1 MRIKSTAPRDSED
14 GHSKSLAKSIFS
26 AVLIAGA
33 YILFNPACDAQQEQP
48 VEQAQTQTVSQTAT
62 GSPKTAEQAAQ
73 STTPAKPEEQPKKKK
88 KKLGPGEFVVAPLP
102 ISSPAIGSGI
112 VPVLGYI
119 FPLSM
124 KDKTSPPSVIGGAG
138 LFTNNGSSGFAIGGD
153 L

>member
-88 KKLGPGEFVVAPLP
+88 KKLGPG
-102 ISSPAIGSGI
+102 SSWLRLFRFRAR
-112 VPVLGYI
+112 
-119 FPLSM
+119 
-124 KDKTSPPSVIGGAG
+124 PSVRELCLYLDIYSP
-138 LFTNNGSSGFAIGGD
+138 LV
-153 L
+153 